1 MKIREYLIPIAL
13 WGLPISSLSTAVG
26 FGFYASSLQS
36 RAEEIAVRKFGDKQA
51 PLTESERQDWY
62 KSMGL
67 SRPHNVFELRKYINE
82 NFD

>member
-13 WGLPISSLSTAVG
+13 WSLPISSLSIAVG

-36 RAEEIAVRKFGDKQA
+36 RAEEIAVRKFADKQA

-62 KSMGL
+62 KSMDI
-67 SRPHNVFELRKYINE
+67 SRPHNILELRRYINE
-82 NFD
+82 NSD